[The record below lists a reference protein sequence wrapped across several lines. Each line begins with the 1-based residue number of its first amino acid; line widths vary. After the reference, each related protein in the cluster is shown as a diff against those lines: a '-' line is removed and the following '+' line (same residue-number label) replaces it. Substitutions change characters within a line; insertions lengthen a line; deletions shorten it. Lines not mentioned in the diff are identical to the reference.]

1 MASFTYTV
9 VNGQPAL
16 KYIETDNQEENEV
29 AADIAQR
36 FNAAPPGTYKDLLAT
51 IQKKYGED
59 VIKKYVP
66 SEALNT
72 ITDFYK
78 AKNVSTKWDT
88 SKGAKPP
95 VGDFDPGYYSKQVPE
110 VLQKWN
116 EAGSAVK
123 FGGQTLP
130 DIDITER
137 YDPDTY
143 LQYHY
148 TTVGK
153 HSGMRANAAQELA
166 ATKQYQERWVP
177 TDREQQIMRDTLL
190 AKGPGET
197 SLVERQAQK
206 YVDEQGELRFNAL
219 VSDTLKETLN
229 ELNKAKWKE
238 TQMDFM
244 SRMPEFSE
252 IYNLTSNLS
261 NSILGDTG
269 IGGYLNIMGGSKA
282 EEKVTEGLKNALGM
296 GSNVQYNWQEWFDN
310 TLTKKY
316 ETLEKI
322 EDPLDAKKQYELDK
336 EFATRYIN
344 DYLKPRF
351 DTSRSMSEF
360 ISYLD
365 VTDSEQNILQTQT
378 VSNKLKELG
387 TLKAQTFVRDLAKT
401 GNIRYFDPEFYF
413 DPTGND
419 QKSAL
424 YQEQKDSVA
433 KDWDNAKKNPG
444 AIVSNGMSW
453 EQLAYQY
460 GVDLNN
466 KDQFAQLHYQL
477 IGKDKQYDAAADTLT
492 NKDLIDFL
500 EKDLAPTL
508 AEAEK
513 NYGSNVFLEF
523 VTPEQ
528 LADSLLGGL
537 DPAKTPEAWKETLKK
552 YGIED
557 TGQPV
562 EDVKNML
569 MQTIRTVPAE
579 SIRTAIEELNKQNK
593 TPTQELLGIEYIQR
607 PEDVKTVE
615 SEGETALYNV
625 FKNAGFAGTED
636 EFYTNFMPDVNR
648 SEMALLSQGQK
659 GVDTEDSI
667 WTSLKSKDPFEVM
680 GAAESL
686 FDTTSTQPKT
696 TTTSS
701 STSKTSSY
709 LTMLEDD
716 DETANAK
723 SKSGQQI
730 LNEFTSM
737 FGGFK
742 F

>member
-1 MASFTYTV
+1 MASFTSTV

-16 KYIETDNQEENEV
+16 KFIETDNQEENEV

-36 FNAAPPGTYKDLLAT
+36 FNAAPPGTYKELLAN

-59 VIKKYVP
+59 IIKKYVP
-66 SEALNT
+66 LEALNT

-78 AKNVSTKWDT
+78 AKNVSTKWDA
-88 SKGAKPP
+88 SKSAKPP
-95 VGDFDPGYYSKQVPE
+95 VGEFDSAYYAKQVPE
-110 VLQKWN
+110 AWNKWK

-153 HSGMRANAAQELA
+153 HSGTRANAAQELA

-197 SLVERQAQK
+197 SLVERQTQK
-206 YVDEQGELRFNAL
+206 YVNEQGELRFNAL

-282 EEKVTEGLKNALGM
+282 EEKVTKGLQNALGM

-322 EDPLDAKKQYELDK
+322 EDPLDAKKQYELDR

-387 TLKAQTFVRDLAKT
+387 TLKAQTFVRDLART

-413 DPTGND
+413 DPAGND

-424 YQEQKDSVA
+424 YQEQKDSVT
-433 KDWDNAKKNPG
+433 KDWDNAKKNPESI
-444 AIVSNGMSW
+444 ASNGMSW

-528 LADSLLGGL
+528 LADSLLSGL

-562 EDVKNML
+562 EDVKNIL

-607 PEDVKTVE
+607 PEDVKTVK
-615 SEGETALYNV
+615 SEGETTLYNV

-667 WTSLKSKDPFEVM
+667 WASLKSKDPFEVM

-686 FDTTSTQPKT
+686 FDTTSTKPKT